1 MVTRLFEMGELKEG
15 EVMDNYVTFMAG
27 IFRSVRFGAASA
39 HGKANMLTFAHFSE
53 NGAFTY
59 QANGTYMVNFDKMK
73 LAVESLG
80 GMILSMQGDGN
91 YEKVKDLILTKSVIP
106 VQLQSDLEK
115 LKSASIPVDIVF
127 EQGKSQLG
135 L

>member
-1 MVTRLFEMGELKEG
+1 MGELKEG

-39 HGKANMLTFAHFSE
+39 HGKANMLTFNYFSE
-53 NGAFTY
+53 NGAFTH
-59 QANGTYMVNFDKMK
+59 QEDGTYMVNFDKMK

-80 GMILSMQGDGN
+80 GMILTLQGDGA
-91 YEKVKDLILTKSVIP
+91 YDQVKDLILTKSVIP
-106 VQLQSDLEK
+106 GQLQQDLDK
-115 LKSASIPVDIVF
+115 LKTAGIPVDIVF
-127 EQGKSQLG
+127 EQGKSNLG